1 MSDDLLEDVNRLL
14 NLGVGDKGRL
24 EHIKDSLQNN
34 KILYDSDKE
43 YLQKLKE
50 QYPKTDSASE
60 KHETS
65 NIIYCTKC
73 GSEITS
79 NSHFCPNC
87 GTKVEE
93 MEKDRFCGRCGK
105 QLPPQA
111 QTCPNC
117 GKFVSQT
124 RQEQSTNQN
133 SRLVRPVEWKSES
146 VTLLLSI
153 LLGLFGIQGVG
164 HMYVGKIGKGV
175 VILIGSIVL
184 FVIAVALTITGIGA
198 IIGIPLIIMYI
209 VMFIWQ
215 ILDAR
220 KLCMQYNEHLERHGR
235 PPTW

>member
-1 MSDDLLEDVNRLL
+1 MGDVNWLL

-24 EHIKDSLQNN
+24 EHIRDSLQNN
-34 KILYDSDKE
+34 KTLYDSDKD

-50 QYPKTDSASE
+50 QYLKADSVSE
-60 KHETS
+60 KHKVS

-73 GSEITS
+73 GNEIT
-79 NSHFCPNC
+79 NNNHFCSNC

-93 MEKDRFCGRCGK
+93 VEKDRFCGRCGNHL
-105 QLPPQA
+105 QPQA
-111 QTCPNC
+111 ETCPNC

-124 RQEQSTNQN
+124 RREQNTNQQ
-133 SRLVRPVEWKSES
+133 RLVRPVEWKSES

-164 HMYVGKIGKGV
+164 HMYVGKIGKGI

-184 FVIAVALTITGIGA
+184 FIIAIALTVTGIGA

-220 KLCMQYNEHLERHGR
+220 KLCQQYNEHLERRGR

>member
-1 MSDDLLEDVNRLL
+1 MSDNWLEDVNRLL
-14 NLGVGDKGRL
+14 DLGVGDKGRL

-34 KILYDSDKE
+34 KALYDSDKD

-50 QYPKTDSASE
+50 QYPKADTASE
-60 KHETS
+60 KHETQ
-65 NIIYCTKC
+65 NTVYCTKC
-73 GSEITS
+73 GNEITS

-93 MEKDRFCGRCGK
+93 VEKDRFCGRCGK

-117 GKFVSQT
+117 GKFVSQA
-124 RQEQSTNQN
+124 RQEQNTNQQ
-133 SRLVRPVEWKSES
+133 RLVRPVEWKSES
-146 VTLLLSI
+146 ITLLLSI

-184 FVIAVALTITGIGA
+184 FVIAIALTITGIGA

-220 KLCMQYNEHLERHGR
+220 KLCQQYNEHLERHGR

>member
-1 MSDDLLEDVNRLL
+1 MIQTR
-14 NLGVGDKGRL
+14 
-24 EHIKDSLQNN
+24 I
-34 KILYDSDKE
+34 

-50 QYPKTDSASE
+50 QYLKADSVSE
-60 KHETS
+60 KHESSSTGS
-65 NIIYCTKC
+65 HTESSSSKVYCTKC
-73 GSEITS
+73 GNEITS

-93 MEKDRFCGRCGK
+93 VEKDRFCGRCGK

-117 GKFVSQT
+117 GKFVSQA
-124 RQEQSTNQN
+124 RQEQSTTNQQN
-133 SRLVRPVEWKSES
+133 SRLVRPIEWKSES

-175 VILIGSIVL
+175 VILIGSLVL
-184 FVIAVALTITGIGA
+184 LVISIALTVTGIGA
-198 IIGIPLIIMYI
+198 IIGIPLIIVYI

-215 ILDAR
+215 IIDAR
-220 KLCMQYNEHLERHGR
+220 KLCQQYNDHLEKHGS
-235 PPTW
+235 PPT